1 MKDFKIYL
9 ILSCSLLLVYLVAQ
23 YNKPAPVDWTPTLN
37 YNDKIPFGTYIVYN
51 QLTHIFPGTKLIKTD
66 KSVYHT
72 FHDTSLLAGNY
83 IILSKQ
89 VNLNKNDFTELIK
102 FVSAGN
108 SVFISAFTF
117 DGILKDTLKIEQRY
131 EAKKAEPTL
140 NFTNPELRRATD
152 YKLKK
157 QIASKYF
164 SDFDTTRASIISKNN
179 FDHAIVLS
187 YKFGTGK
194 LYLCANPLLFSN
206 YNLLTDDGADY
217 AAKTLS
223 FMPLAQNTYWD
234 EFQNGDIQLDDS
246 PLRVFFTH
254 RSLQWAYYLSIATI
268 LIFVLFEMKRRQR
281 IIPVIEPLTNSTLD
295 FVTVVGQVY
304 YEKRDNANIAHKKI
318 LYFLSYLRD
327 AYQIKTTKFD
337 SEFVEILTTKLAL
350 DPAFSN
356 ELAGYLQYIST
367 QHKVTDHELIELNK
381 LIEKFYIKSR

>member
-1 MKDFKIYL
+1 
-9 ILSCSLLLVYLVAQ
+9 VAQ

-254 RSLQWAYYLSIATI
+254 PSLQWAYYLSIATI